1 MKTSFLITFMVLLFC
16 WACDKDDNS
25 PCPKQN
31 PAETKI
37 ALSFVS
43 ADTFTTHA
51 FGTNQATTAEKNSKK
66 REVIYFQ
73 DGK

>member
-43 ADTFTTHA
+43 ADTFNRLYSL
-51 FGTNQATTAEKNSKK
+51 F
-66 REVIYFQ
+66 R
-73 DGK
+73 D